1 MKFNG
6 STQLNVKFIFHFI
19 PPSFQFVHVYF
30 WCGISAGSIADYYA
44 HLTKYEIKDAYSPPC
59 MVVDSVNLPILHKNW
74 CCPWG
79 HSEAPCGCF
88 IWWVLHNFISWHSLY
103 RMQLKS
109 SCPQYRS
116 GKRHHRWRTITLN
129 SQWDYKVD

>member
-19 PPSFQFVHVYF
+19 PTSFPFVHVYF

-59 MVVDSVNLPILHKNW
+59 MVVDGVNLPILHKN
-74 CCPWG
+74 
-79 HSEAPCGCF
+79 
-88 IWWVLHNFISWHSLY
+88 
-103 RMQLKS
+103 
-109 SCPQYRS
+109 
-116 GKRHHRWRTITLN
+116 
-129 SQWDYKVD
+129 